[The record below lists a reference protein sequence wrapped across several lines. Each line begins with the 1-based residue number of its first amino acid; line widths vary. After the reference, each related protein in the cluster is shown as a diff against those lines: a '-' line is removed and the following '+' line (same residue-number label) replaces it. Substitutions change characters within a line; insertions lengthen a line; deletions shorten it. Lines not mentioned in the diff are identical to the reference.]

1 MSGAATRREKTGLQR
16 AGVSEQWEALA
27 ADEQLSGHQL
37 QSELRGILGF
47 RDHQTCMK
55 EAALLDCYVC
65 GFCWAKEVNLTPTQT
80 SFTMTVLHMLLDNI
94 REKQMSLVEN
104 VMEFAKALAAACQCS
119 TSEQETTSLLDR
131 EEASEFISYIRNS
144 LFRRYRLYE
153 LLLTTPR
160 EELLTG
166 TERTTEVFRCQD
178 VLTPL
183 EEGISTHLY
192 LQ

>member
-1 MSGAATRREKTGLQR
+1 MAEAAGGRPRTQPQRRIASVPIR
-16 AGVSEQWEALA
+16 
-27 ADEQLSGHQL
+27 
-37 QSELRGILGF
+37 
-47 RDHQTCMK
+47 MK
-55 EAALLDCYVC
+55 EPELH
-65 GFCWAKEVNLTPTQT
+65 GKMSKQQQPT
-80 SFTMTVLHMLLDNI
+80 SPGEE
-94 REKQMSLVEN
+94 EKQMSLVEN